1 MSVVYG
7 IAVSRSQS
15 TARINNQEKSPPP
28 WRNYEVSTGG
38 IQTGS
43 IYLLA
48 KLSLAEVI
56 SILSEVWRRLEVK
69 FRRYAYNGGQTDT
82 PTQKKTDA
90 VPD

>member
-1 MSVVYG
+1 MASLSV
-7 IAVSRSQS
+7 AVRAQRGL
-15 TARINNQEKSPPP
+15 TTRRNPPPP

-43 IYLLA
+43 IDLLA

-90 VPD
+90 VQD

>member
-15 TARINNQEKSPPP
+15 TARINNQEKS
-28 WRNYEVSTGG
+28 WNYEVSTGG